1 MKVFK
6 YLFISSIMFAV
17 TSCGNDWL
25 DLAPSTQVDTETS
38 INVLSDIE
46 FTLNGIYSTMQ
57 SSDAYS
63 GRLVYYGDV
72 TGDDMQAVSITVSI
86 LLKTMVP
93 AVIGHICT
101 LLSRTVI

>member
-63 GRLVYYGDV
+63 EPVI
-72 TGDDMQAVSITVSI
+72 ITVSI

>member
-46 FTLNGIYSTMQ
+46 RNLQHNAKFRCILRPSGILW
-57 SSDAYS
+57 
-63 GRLVYYGDV
+63 R
-72 TGDDMQAVSITVSI
+72 
-86 LLKTMVP
+86 
-93 AVIGHICT
+93 CNW
-101 LLSRTVI
+101 R

>member
-46 FTLNGIYSTMQ
+46 FTLNGILQ
-57 SSDAYS
+57 HNAKFRCILRPS
-63 GRLVYYGDV
+63 G
-72 TGDDMQAVSITVSI
+72 I
-86 LLKTMVP
+86 LWR
-93 AVIGHICT
+93 CNW
-101 LLSRTVI
+101 R

>member
-57 SSDAYS
+57 SSDA
-63 GRLVYYGDV
+63 VF
-72 TGDDMQAVSITVSI
+72 ITIEQPKLIRNIRV
-86 LLKTMVP
+86 
-93 AVIGHICT
+93 
-101 LLSRTVI
+101 

>member
-57 SSDAYS
+57 RCILRPS
-63 GRLVYYGDV
+63 G
-72 TGDDMQAVSITVSI
+72 I
-86 LLKTMVP
+86 LWR
-93 AVIGHICT
+93 CNW
-101 LLSRTVI
+101 R

>member
-57 SSDAYS
+57 KFRCILQPS
-63 GRLVYYGDV
+63 G
-72 TGDDMQAVSITVSI
+72 I
-86 LLKTMVP
+86 LWR
-93 AVIGHICT
+93 CNW
-101 LLSRTVI
+101 R

>member
-46 FTLNGIYSTMQ
+46 FTLNGIYSTM
-57 SSDAYS
+57 
-63 GRLVYYGDV
+63 
-72 TGDDMQAVSITVSI
+72 
-86 LLKTMVP
+86 VP

>member
-1 MKVFK
+1 
-6 YLFISSIMFAV
+6 MFAV

-57 SSDAYS
+57 SSEDES
-63 GRLVYYGDV
+63 GKSPIIKLITKV
-72 TGDDMQAVSITVSI
+72 TKRKANMMQAPLPHFPANFLRASALKSDEII
-86 LLKTMVP
+86 LKPPL
-93 AVIGHICT
+93 
-101 LLSRTVI
+101 